1 MLITISA
8 WSYRDL
14 FASGAMDHDRFLAEA
29 KRIGADGIEIFPGHL
44 RQADP
49 MRHAQEVADKAEDL
63 GLAVAT
69 FITRN
74 DFARPTADERAQEL
88 GRMRQWIVAAAAAGV
103 RRLNT
108 FTGSHTDGN
117 NPLVEYHRV
126 LDAYAEVTPF
136 AEENGVVLCLENM
149 SSVCPDADGILSI
162 IRAIDSPSLRANP
175 DPTNFKYC
183 GVGDG
188 ETMYSETRKLMPYAA
203 SFHLH
208 IGEFTADG
216 GNAFLDMARIR
227 ALLSEASYD
236 GHVVLEYSPG
246 PDPLGACE
254 KGVAMARKW
263 LATT

>member
-1 MLITISA
+1 MLISISA

-14 FASGAMDHDRFLAEA
+14 FPAGSMDYERFLAEA
-29 KRIGADGIEIFPGHL
+29 KRIGADGIEVFPGFL
-44 RQADP
+44 RSADP
-49 MRHAQEVADKAEDL
+49 LRHAQEIADKAEGM

-74 DFARPTADERAQEL
+74 DFARPTAAERAQEL
-88 GRMRQWIVAAAAAGV
+88 ERMREWIVAAAASGV

-108 FTGSHTDGN
+108 FTGSHTDGG
-117 NPLVEYHRV
+117 NPLAEYHRV
-126 LDAYAEVTPF
+126 LDAYGEIAPV

-162 IRAIDSPSLRANP
+162 IRTVDNPSLRANP

-183 GVGDG
+183 GVGDT
-188 ETMYSETRKLMPYAA
+188 EAMYSETRKLMPYAA

-208 IGEFTADG
+208 IGKFTADG
-216 GNAFLDMARIR
+216 GNALLDMQRIA
-227 ALLSEASYD
+227 ALLAEASYD
-236 GHVVLEYSPG
+236 GHVVLEYSGG
-246 PDPLGACE
+246 PDALGACE

-263 LATT
+263 LKSG